1 MGGASP
7 DTLSRYSRQMLLSQI
22 GAEGQARLLRS
33 RVVVIG
39 VGALGTALA
48 SGMVRA
54 GVGYVRLVDRD
65 FIEEHNLQ
73 RQMLFDEDD
82 IAAALPKAVAAA
94 NKLRR
99 VNHQVT
105 VEPVVA
111 DVDPSNIEA
120 LIADCDL
127 VLDGGD
133 NFEVRML
140 INDACLKERQRP
152 GRRIPWIYGAAIGMY
167 GMTMPFIP
175 GDGPCFRCMVSDL
188 PAPGST
194 DTCDTVG
201 VLGTVPQ
208 VIAALQVTEA
218 LKLLTGNE
226 QDLCRDLRYFDVWRG
241 IVEHITL
248 AKSDA
253 PCPACDEGRYE
264 FLEGHQGT
272 TGVVLC
278 GRDAVQ
284 VKPRS
289 AQAPDFESLA
299 MRLVP
304 TGEVVHNPYLLR
316 LRTEGYEITLFKDGR
331 AIIKGTNDAGV
342 ARALYARYIGG

>member
-1 MGGASP
+1 VSGPSP
-7 DTLSRYSRQMLLSQI
+7 DTLSRYSRQLILPQI
-22 GAEGQARLLRS
+22 GIEGQERLLRS
-33 RVVVIG
+33 RIAIIG

-48 SGMVRA
+48 SGVVRA

-65 FIEEHNLQ
+65 FIEDHNLQ
-73 RQMLFDEDD
+73 RQTLFDEDD
-82 IAAALPKAVAAA
+82 IAANLPKAVAAA

-99 VNHQVT
+99 INHQVT

-111 DVDPSNIEA
+111 DVDPSNVEA

-140 INDACLKERQRP
+140 LNDACLKH
-152 GRRIPWIYGAAIGMY
+152 RRPWIYGAAIGVA
-167 GMTMPFIP
+167 GMTMPFLP

-208 VIAALQVTEA
+208 VIAACQVTEA
-218 LKLLTGNE
+218 LKLLTGNSK
-226 QDLCRDLRYFDVWRG
+226 DLCRDLRIFDLWRG
-241 IVEHITL
+241 ITERVGL
-248 AKSDA
+248 GKGDL

-264 FLEGHQGT
+264 FLEGRHGT
-272 TGVVLC
+272 KSTVLC

-284 VKPRS
+284 VKPRG
-289 AQAPDFESLA
+289 AQVPNFEALATRLAPL
-299 MRLVP
+299 
-304 TGEVVHNPYLLR
+304 GEVVHNPYLLR
-316 LRTEGYEITLFKDGR
+316 WRTEGLELTLFRDGR
-331 AIIKGTNDAGV
+331 AIIKGTNDAGI